1 MPIAAHTSG
10 GHSTLDVV
18 LGIAILL
25 WALASVSALLSWLT
39 RLPRRYRQRAADHG
53 RRRSR
58 FARPRRRQR
67 IGADA
72 DPGRSP
78 DPRATSTAVEH
89 NASPES
95 DPSMGIQPR
104 AAAES
109 SGAVASGR
117 PALVGPRCSPE
128 TLEPLAQSLDT
139 SHRLGVA
146 EARVADT
153 LAALPSDRWLI
164 ERYALIGGHRIPFL
178 VLGETG
184 VFVICALTGPA
195 AWDELRLPAQVADQ
209 HVMPQLPG
217 YTGAIRV
224 GLCRALAPP
233 GIEPRWWCRP
243 GEPGAWVMGLDWLI
257 RWIEHF
263 DRGHGLGVTDLRR
276 LRELSQPKP
285 GPVARV
291 PDVVPRP
298 PLKTRQ
304 PQPVWERNAAS
315 TPTR

>member
-1 MPIAAHTSG
+1 MLSAAHTTG

-25 WALASVSALLSWLT
+25 WALASVSALLGWLT
-39 RLPRRYRQRAADHG
+39 RLPGRYRNRTGDHRQRYSGFARVG
-53 RRRSR
+53 RRERV
-58 FARPRRRQR
+58 
-67 IGADA
+67 GGDA
-72 DPGRSP
+72 DPGHSQ
-78 DPRATSTAVEH
+78 DPSATMAVVEH
-89 NASPES
+89 NAGLKSGP
-95 DPSMGIQPR
+95 PPGAGIRPR
-104 AAAES
+104 AADGS
-109 SGAVASGR
+109 SGAVASTQ
-117 PALVGPRCSPE
+117 PALPGPRCSPE

-139 SHRLGVA
+139 SHRLQVA

-153 LAALPSDRWLI
+153 LAALPSEQWLL
-164 ERYALIGGHRIPFL
+164 ERYALIAGHRIPFL

-209 HVMPQLPG
+209 HVLPQLPG

-257 RWIEHF
+257 PWIEHF
-263 DRGHGLGVTDLRR
+263 DREHGLSVTDLQR

-285 GPVARV
+285 GPVVRV
-291 PDVVPRP
+291 PDVVPDLR
-298 PLKTRQ
+298 
-304 PQPVWERNAAS
+304 
-315 TPTR
+315 

>member
-1 MPIAAHTSG
+1 MPIAAHTTG

-25 WALASVSALLSWLT
+25 WALASITVLLSWLS

-53 RRRSR
+53 RQRHSR
-58 FARPRRRQR
+58 FGRPPRRERV
-67 IGADA
+67 GGDA
-72 DPGRSP
+72 DPDHAADAS
-78 DPRATSTAVEH
+78 AMSTAVEH
-89 NASPES
+89 DASPES
-95 DPSMGIQPR
+95 DPPPGAGLRPQ
-104 AAAES
+104 AADTS
-109 SGAVASGR
+109 SGAVASR
-117 PALVGPRCSPE
+117 LPALAGPRCSPE

-153 LAALPSDRWLI
+153 LAALPSDRWLV
-164 ERYALIGGHRIPFL
+164 ERYALIAGHRIPFL

-257 RWIEHF
+257 PWIEHF
-263 DRGHGLGVTDLRR
+263 DREHGLSVTDLQR

-291 PDVVPRP
+291 PDVVPDLR
-298 PLKTRQ
+298 
-304 PQPVWERNAAS
+304 
-315 TPTR
+315 

>member
-1 MPIAAHTSG
+1 MLSAAHTSG
-10 GHSTLDVV
+10 GHSTLDLV

-25 WALASVSALLSWLT
+25 WALASVSALLGWLT
-39 RLPRRYRQRAADHG
+39 RLPGRYRKRTADHRQRYSG
-53 RRRSR
+53 FARLRRRER
-58 FARPRRRQR
+58 V
-67 IGADA
+67 GGDT
-72 DPGRSP
+72 DPGHAQ
-78 DPRATSTAVEH
+78 DVWATSAAVEH
-89 NASPES
+89 DASPES
-95 DPSMGIQPR
+95 DPPPGTGLR
-104 AAAES
+104 RLAAPDRS
-109 SGAVASGR
+109 RAVASRR
-117 PALVGPRCSPE
+117 PPVRGPRCSPE

-139 SHRLGVA
+139 SHRLQVA

-153 LAALPSDRWLI
+153 LAALSSDRWLV
-164 ERYALIGGHRIPFL
+164 ERYALIAGHRIPFL
-178 VLGETG
+178 ALGETG

-263 DRGHGLGVTDLRR
+263 GPGHGLGVTDLQR
-276 LRELSQPKP
+276 LRELSHPKP

-291 PDVVPRP
+291 PDVVPDLR
-298 PLKTRQ
+298 
-304 PQPVWERNAAS
+304 
-315 TPTR
+315 